1 MLLLLHSKAIKCYS
15 TPKERSAM
23 PHADS
28 QSEGLLALHDLFK
41 FVESIHAN
49 DSTSSQVGIS
59 LVRESDAVKPADPVE
74 QLASEV
80 GLVEL
85 DGSEGGGSGDGAE
98 EADFSGWFHC
108 SSYGLTTEYINV
120 TDLVVL
126 VK

>member
-28 QSEGLLALHDLFK
+28 QSEGLLALH
-41 FVESIHAN
+41 
-49 DSTSSQVGIS
+49 
-59 LVRESDAVKPADPVE
+59 ESDAVKPADPVE